1 MAKKIAPLRY
11 YQNRF
16 NASWLQLY
24 KLIEADT
31 KDLDEEDSPKL
42 KAVNEYLDSLA
53 QLLDELV
60 FAVNPPKK
68 HKKSKKHKK

>member
-11 YQNRF
+11 YQNQF

-68 HKKSKKHKK
+68 HKK